1 MNGTGTLTLLALLH
15 QLSYQAYCMACH
27 STECFKSFICYC
39 STSIIITA
47 KIINI
52 KIVSIR
58 SSNEISLTKTHSQN
72 VVAFFFIFFI
82 IIIFFWGGGVDGV
95 DQFSKKHSFSKIQ

>member
-1 MNGTGTLTLLALLH
+1 
-15 QLSYQAYCMACH
+15 MACH

-72 VVAFFFIFFI
+72 VVAFFHFLYYYFF
-82 IIIFFWGGGVDGV
+82 FGGGGGVDGV
-95 DQFSKKHSFSKIQ
+95 YQFSKKHSFSKIQ